1 MNQNTQKF
9 YWVILGGMQE
19 GSCDAFRGGNSS
31 TSSTWIVS
39 QLYLCYYRW
48 SDEEVV

>member
-19 GSCDAFRGGNSS
+19 ESCDALRGGNSS
-31 TSSTWIVS
+31 TSSTWVIS
-39 QLYLCYYRW
+39 
-48 SDEEVV
+48 VVFVLLQVA